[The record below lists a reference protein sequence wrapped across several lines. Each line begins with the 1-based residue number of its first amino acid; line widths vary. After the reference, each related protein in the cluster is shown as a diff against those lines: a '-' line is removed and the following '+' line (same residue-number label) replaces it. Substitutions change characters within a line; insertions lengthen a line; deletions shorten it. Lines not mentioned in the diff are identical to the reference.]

1 MLEEL
6 VRSSEP
12 VTAPTTLAPGR
23 AKTGRPHPQELR
35 SHVIT
40 AVLAGAS
47 YREAAA
53 QYGVSVTAAFTWA
66 KRFRQTGR
74 MVAKP
79 MGGDRRS
86 RLKSERDWLLRRVSA
101 APSLTLAQLHEE
113 LRARGIG
120 SVASRC
126 RNSSRRR
133 ISKSK
138 KGAPLAEE
146 CAVQPAV
153 GTHKPP
159 YFWEKSRAASA
170 LDKLSRAILS
180 KSYGVARTS
189 RLLKFC
195 FSRLYPAFETGSV
208 VLYRSPIDQNRCAH
222 WRNPMDMMR
231 QG

>member
-12 VTAPTTLAPGR
+12 VTAPTALAPGR

-66 KRFRQTGR
+66 KRFRQTGS

-86 RLKSERDWLLRRVSA
+86 RLKGERDWLLRRVSA

-113 LRARGIG
+113 LRARGIWVG
-120 SVASRC
+120 RLTLQ
-126 RNSSRRR
+126 
-133 ISKSK
+133 KFLK
-138 KGAPLAEE
+138 KANIE
-146 CAVQPAV
+146 V
-153 GTHKPP
+153 
-159 YFWEKSRAASA
+159 EKGRAA
-170 LDKLSRAILS
+170 RR
-180 KSYGVARTS
+180 GVRRTARG
-189 RLLKFC
+189 RD
-195 FSRLYPAFETGSV
+195 P
-208 VLYRSPIDQNRCAH
+208 
-222 WRNPMDMMR
+222 
-231 QG
+231 